1 MDSGRALP
9 RFLSAL
15 PLVLLLAAASD
26 RLALP
31 VREARWLAPGSVHAG
46 LTREPSECFA
56 RPADPAERRRA
67 EIGRV
72 AFRTPLLLGGQAAR
86 AGLSCAGCHR
96 NGRGNPDF
104 LFPGLSGAPGTA
116 DVTASLMSSHRGDGH
131 FNPRPIPD
139 LGGPRQALKV
149 SQNRRERAVEAFIR
163 GLVVEEFD
171 GPEPP
176 PAVLDGLAA
185 YVRALG
191 PAACGRGER
200 RVRLA
205 SRLALVDD
213 AVGLAATEAGETR
226 RLLLAA
232 ARSQLGEVD
241 ERFAVVGGESAR
253 AVLREADRELR
264 KLRAGEADMQTWRR
278 RWPGWKRNLLRLEH
292 VSLFD
297 SKRLR
302 DVMTSQ

>member
-1 MDSGRALP
+1 MDPGRAFA

-15 PLVLLLAAASD
+15 PLALLLGAAAD
-26 RLALP
+26 GLRPP
-31 VREARWLAPGSVHAG
+31 VREARWLAPGAVYKG
-46 LTREPSECFA
+46 LAREPSECFA

-116 DVTASLMSSHRGDGH
+116 DVTASLMSSHRGDGR

-139 LGGPRQALKV
+139 LGGPRRALKV
-149 SQNRRERAVEAFIR
+149 SQDRRERALEGFIR

-176 PAVLDGLAA
+176 SAVLDGLAA
-185 YVRALG
+185 YVRALR
-191 PAACGRGER
+191 PDACGRGER
-200 RVRLA
+200 RVSLA

-241 ERFAVVGGESAR
+241 ERFAITGGESAR
-253 AVLREADRELR
+253 TVLREADRELR
-264 KLRAGEADMQTWRR
+264 KLRSGETDMGAWRR
-278 RWPGWKRNLLRLEH
+278 RWPAWKRHLLRLEPA
-292 VSLFD
+292 SLFD

-302 DVMTSQ
+302 AAS